1 MSRLPIGPVPGR
13 PRRPRRLWRWA
24 LAAVVLGLLLAR
36 WFFVELVVVRGNTG
50 APTAL
55 EGDVLLVVRR
65 AEPAQG
71 DVVLL
76 EHEGREVLRRVI
88 ALPGQ
93 TVGADE
99 GVLTIDD
106 VPLATRV
113 VGTFAYRELSDG
125 DRARRQ
131 QHFIESLP
139 DGRRHRCRNRLFQI
153 RQYQQRQIGADADD
167 GVGQKRVDG
176 AKIAH
181 AQKGSQNARS
191 HPNQA
196 GGAPLVHNTG
206 AHNHNRHPEN
216 TGMAGHL
223 QRQPQPNL
231 GDHHQRRKQRQQNQ
245 LKGRKVTC
253 FHRLRAP

>member
-24 LAAVVLGLLLAR
+24 LAAIVLGLLLAR

-139 DGRRHRCRNRLFQI
+139 DGRRHHI
-153 RQYQQRQIGADADD
+153 
-167 GVGQKRVDG
+167 
-176 AKIAH
+176 
-181 AQKGSQNARS
+181 
-191 HPNQA
+191 
-196 GGAPLVHNTG
+196 
-206 AHNHNRHPEN
+206 
-216 TGMAGHL
+216 
-223 QRQPQPNL
+223 L
-231 GDHHQRRKQRQQNQ
+231 GDHAGAARPWTFAVPRLEVPPGFLFVLCDNRR
-245 LKGRKVTC
+245 TC
-253 FHRLRAP
+253 PDDDLVGLVPEGWSQGVARWLLRRGDARETAVEQAPFYGAWEWISSRAESSGVK